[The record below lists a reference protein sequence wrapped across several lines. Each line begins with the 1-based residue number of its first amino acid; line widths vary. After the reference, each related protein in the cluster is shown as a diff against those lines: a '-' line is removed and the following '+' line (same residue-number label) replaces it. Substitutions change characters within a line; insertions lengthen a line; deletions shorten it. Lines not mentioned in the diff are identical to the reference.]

1 MTPTDDR
8 DHWAYRGYSLDRN
21 PFTREWIVRKG
32 GVSITLAPTL
42 SAAQAAVDAILSPW
56 PPLRQI

>member
-1 MTPTDDR
+1 MTLTDDR

-32 GVSITLAPTL
+32 GTNITLVSTL
-42 SAAQAAVDAILSPW
+42 SAAQAAVDAILGPQ
-56 PPLRQI
+56 L

>member
-42 SAAQAAVDAILSPW
+42 SAAQAAVDAVLG
-56 PPLRQI
+56 PPR